1 MTSGAAGGQGGRQAP
16 GGLAQPRRALAI
28 ASVLTAMTLVVMDAG
43 MVNVAL
49 PTMAGALGAR
59 PAHAVLVITAYQSAL
74 VMALLPAAA
83 LGERLGNRRVFR
95 AGVVIFV
102 VASIL
107 CAFAPSLA
115 WLVGARFLQGLG
127 GAAVMALGVALLRA
141 SVSPGRLGAAVGWN
155 ALTVALSAAAAPTV
169 GALIIA
175 HAAWPWLFL
184 VNLPVGAATLGA
196 TLGLPRVAGVAK
208 RLDAGSMALNGATFA
223 LIVLG
228 AEVLTRSPVAAAALF
243 VASAVA
249 LALLVRREAPKA
261 APMFPLDLLGSPS
274 FRLSVIASV
283 LCFTGQAAALV
294 ALPFYLQHQLHLSP
308 LMVGFY
314 MSPWPL
320 SVAATAMVAGRLSER
335 VSTAWLCAAGGTVL
349 AAGLA
354 ATALWPLQDAPG
366 PFLVLATICG
376 VGFGLFQVPNNRNM
390 FLAAPPDRSGAA
402 GGMQGTARLTGQV
415 LGAVIITLLFTVS
428 SMGAAPRLGLGI
440 GAAFALA
447 AGLVSGLRSPANRAL
462 VSPAA

>member
-1 MTSGAAGGQGGRQAP
+1 MKAGAIGGQGGREAA
-16 GGLAQPRRALAI
+16 GELAQPRRALAI

-43 MVNVAL
+43 MINVAL
-49 PTMAGALGAR
+49 PTMAGALGAG
-59 PAHAVLVITAYQSAL
+59 PAHAVLVITAYQTAL

-83 LGERLGNRRVFR
+83 LGERLGNRRVFQG
-95 AGVVIFV
+95 GVIIFIA
-102 VASIL
+102 ASVL
-107 CAFAPSLA
+107 CALSPSLP

-175 HAAWPWLFL
+175 HAAWPWLFF
-184 VNLPVGAATLGA
+184 VNLPIGAAALGA
-196 TLGLPRVAGVAK
+196 TLGLPRVTGVVK

-228 AEVLTRSPVAAAALF
+228 AEALTRSAAAAAALF
-243 VASAVA
+243 VLAAAS
-249 LALLVRREAPKA
+249 LALLVRLEAPKA
-261 APMFPLDLLGSPS
+261 APMFPLDLLGSRS

-308 LMVGFY
+308 LLVGLY

-320 SVAATAMVAGRLSER
+320 SVAATATVAGRLSER
-335 VSTAWLCAAGGTVL
+335 VATAWLCAAGGGVL

-354 ATALWPLQDAPG
+354 ATALWPLQDAPE

-390 FLAAPPDRSGAA
+390 FLAAPPERSGAA
-402 GGMQGTARLTGQV
+402 GGLQGTARLTGQV
-415 LGAVIITLLFTVS
+415 LGAVIMTLLFAIAPL
-428 SMGAAPRLGLGI
+428 GAAPRIGLGV

-447 AGLVSGLRSPANRAL
+447 AGLVSGLRSPTNRA
-462 VSPAA
+462 VANATA